1 MKKSEKRSL
10 IFTSLLC
17 LLPLIIN
24 VCFYSKLPDEVVIH
38 WDVNNVPNGFMDK
51 FYYVFLMPILLL
63 FMHIFVCMMISK
75 DKEKEANKKMHSF
88 VRLIFPII
96 CNILTIITI
105 IYNIY
110 YKVDMRII
118 CMCIVGT
125 LFIIM
130 GNYLPKTKNVKYI
143 NLGFSHNLSDKD
155 YKVVARI
162 SGFVLIIDGILA
174 FISCLF
180 NEWFSIGVVILLILE
195 GIGISIYTLKK
206 KVRK

>member
-10 IFTSLLC
+10 IFTGLLC
-17 LLPLIIN
+17 LIPLIIN
-24 VCFYSKLPDEVVIH
+24 ICFYGKLPDEVVIH
-38 WDVNNVPNGFMDK
+38 WGVDNTPNGFMDK
-51 FYYVFLMPILLL
+51 FYYAFFMPILLL
-63 FMHIFVCMMISK
+63 FIHIFTCMLISK
-75 DKEKEANKKMHSF
+75 GKEKDANKKMHSL
-88 VRLIFPII
+88 VRLIFPIMS
-96 CNILTIITI
+96 NILTVVTI

-118 CMCIVGT
+118 SMCILGA
-125 LFIIM
+125 LFIVM

-155 YKVVARI
+155 YKIIARI

-180 NEWFSIGVVILLILE
+180 NEWVSFGLVVLIILE
-195 GIGISIYTLKK
+195 GIGISFYTLKK
-206 KVRK
+206 QVRK